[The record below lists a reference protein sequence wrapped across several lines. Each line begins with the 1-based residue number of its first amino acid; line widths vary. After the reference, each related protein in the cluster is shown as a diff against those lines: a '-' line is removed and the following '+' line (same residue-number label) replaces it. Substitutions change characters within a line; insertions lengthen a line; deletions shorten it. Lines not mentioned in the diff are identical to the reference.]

1 MIGWA
6 MAHLAHPAKPAL
18 CSDIQ
23 PTMLMRKIIV
33 SHLLVPSCLDYC
45 ITNILI
51 IALWKCDQ
59 QINGQR
65 YFMLKIMLA

>member
-51 IALWKCDQ
+51 TAL
-59 QINGQR
+59 
-65 YFMLKIMLA
+65 